1 MRHIREK
8 EGKNHLAKLIHD
20 YEGSSS
26 MEYGILVGLIAAVI
40 VASVTLFGASTG
52 DLFGKAG
59 TSIGG
64 TRN

>member
-20 YEGSSS
+20 YEGFSS
-26 MEYGILVGLIAAVI
+26 MEYAILVDLIAAVI

-64 TRN
+64 TTK

>member
-1 MRHIREK
+1 MLKYISILE
-8 EGKNHLAKLIHD
+8 EGA
-20 YEGSSS
+20 SAF
-26 MEYGILVGLIAAVI
+26 EYGILIALIAAVI

-64 TRN
+64 TTK

>member
-1 MRHIREK
+1 M
-8 EGKNHLAKLIHD
+8 
-20 YEGSSS
+20 

-64 TRN
+64 TAKG